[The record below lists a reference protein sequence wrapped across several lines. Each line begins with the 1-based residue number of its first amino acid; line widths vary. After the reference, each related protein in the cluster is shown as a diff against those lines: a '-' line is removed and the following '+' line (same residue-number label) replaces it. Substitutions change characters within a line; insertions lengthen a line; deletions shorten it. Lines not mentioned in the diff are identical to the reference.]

1 MTEPTTERTLTDG
14 DGRRA
19 EEKINFLHPP
29 NTTHPPSRPHA
40 LASGHLNH
48 SLSHIPSPK
57 KKKFFT
63 HKKKLYQQNKVT
75 RAIAPPRAAMAGPE
89 GVGRGYLGEG
99 REQITV
105 GSWRVVSH
113 VPDAPLF
120 PLYFSCPYVSFY
132 LNSRSVFL
140 SIGVC
145 GIMCRYLHISVF
157 VTACVQCIFGKL
169 LACLQQL
176 YP

>member
-1 MTEPTTERTLTDG
+1 MATAGGLKRKSISFTLRT
-14 DGRRA
+14 
-19 EEKINFLHPP
+19 PP
-29 NTTHPPSRPHA
+29 IRPHA
-40 LASGHLNH
+40 LT
-48 SLSHIPSPK
+48 PSPRDISIIVCRTSPPPRK
-57 KKKFFT
+57 KSSSHT
-63 HKKKLYQQNKVT
+63 KKKLYQQNKVT